1 MPTPSAGGAANN
13 KLDVEFTTLPAMKL
27 ERHQSPPGAP
37 AHEDPLNEGEPPIM
51 QMRHPTPNPSPRPHP
66 NTQM

>member
-37 AHEDPLNEGEPPIM
+37 AHEDPPK
-51 QMRHPTPNPSPRPHP
+51 
-66 NTQM
+66 